1 MTREEALKHANNKL
15 SETLSKVDLVHKIYD
30 DFELRSCESC
40 KYWNPSE
47 ESIFESN
54 GDGYIDCDIVYAES
68 NGTINKSNFC
78 CNKWEQK

>member
-1 MTREEALKHANNKL
+1 MII
-15 SETLSKVDLVHKIYD
+15 DKIYD
-30 DFELRSCESC
+30 DFESRTCESC

-47 ESIFESN
+47 ESILESN